1 MWIVTGSA
9 VTGERD
15 LMRLHV
21 EALFTHD
28 DDGCLVRSNEPGGAP
43 APRFFLGRSADGVT
57 LRFRHDVHP
66 DLRRELETAVA
77 DHAHDALA
85 LDSPTD
91 PSRYRDILAR
101 HAPVEK
107 MESGPAFSFPRELR
121 VFGDAIRVTATNAAV
136 LRPLLEPWLPDVP
149 VGQPM

>member
-1 MWIVTGSA
+1 
-9 VTGERD
+9 
-15 LMRLHV
+15 MRLHV

-28 DDGCLVRSNEPGGAP
+28 DDGCLVGSNEPSGAP
-43 APRFFLGRSADGVT
+43 APRFFLGRSADGIT

-66 DLRRELETAVA
+66 HLRRELEAAVA
-77 DHAHDALA
+77 DHALDALA

-107 MESGPAFSFPRELR
+107 MESGRKMRLPVAVPRDPVTFMRTMRLEFSSLSPRK
-121 VFGDAIRVTATNAAV
+121 
-136 LRPLLEPWLPDVP
+136 
-149 VGQPM
+149 